1 MMEKTVKKIFF
12 NKKQQ
17 YIMHIG
23 ARILYVIASRRFG
36 KSEGVIMPVLLRN
49 IQQMPRGQHAILAN
63 TYKQALTRTL
73 PGTIHAF
80 NRMGY
85 HEGVHFYLG
94 RKAPDKAGFALPY
107 IQPKDWT
114 HYMHWYNGS
123 VCPII
128 SQDVAYSSNSLTL
141 SSLTVDEAK
150 VIDYPKLVDQTLPA
164 ITPMVYYNNSPWDG
178 AQTYVSDMPTNK
190 SGLWLLNKEKEMNPE
205 IIKLVEG
212 LLVELYQT
220 RQNSTNSFHYRRK
233 IKQLNDEIAF
243 WRKESVLFVV
253 ADILDNL
260 EIVGESYVKDRY
272 RDLPMN
278 RFLTAIM
285 SYKLK
290 LTEGGFYAALSEK
303 HYYTAYDINFLSAFR
318 KDDGS
323 IDYYRASMATFNC
336 SQDTD
341 LDKNAP
347 LYIALDTNI
356 NINWLVVGQPDYSN
370 RKLKVIKSF
379 YAKHPRMLQE
389 VCEDFAEYY
398 AAMPQKRVVFYFDQ
412 TFLQGRSATNRETFH
427 ETICRVLRQKGFV
440 VTDVYVGQ
448 AMKHSEK
455 HKEIDSGL
463 KGQHNLMPMFN
474 RLNNEDLIT
483 ALEKT
488 GTVVSREGWGK
499 DKSGEKDPDCEENP
513 VEHRTDGTDAFDTLY
528 IGCNFFRADHVQ
540 MGISTKMHY

>member
-1 MMEKTVKKIFF
+1 METKEVFF

-36 KSEGVIMPVLLRN
+36 KSEGVIMPILLRN
-49 IQQMPRGQHAILAN
+49 VQQMPRGQHAIIAA

-73 PGTIHAF
+73 PATIHAL

-85 HEGVHFYLG
+85 YEGIHFYTG
-94 RKAPDKAGFALPY
+94 RKAPEKAGFKLPY
-107 IQPKDWT
+107 IEPKDWT

-128 SQDVAYSSNSLTL
+128 SQDVQFSSNSL
-141 SSLTVDEAK
+141 SLTSLIADEAK
-150 VIDYPKLVDQTLPA
+150 ALNYAKLVDETLPS
-164 ITPMVYYNNSPWDG
+164 ITPMVYFQACPWDG
-178 AQTYVSDMPTNK
+178 SQTYVSDMPTNK
-190 SGLWLLNKEKEMNPE
+190 SGLWLLDKEKDMNHD
-205 IIKLVEG
+205 IIQIIEG
-212 LLVELYQT
+212 LLIELYNT
-220 RQNSTNSFHYRRK
+220 TQNSTESFHYRRK
-233 IKQLNDEIAF
+233 ISELKKEIAF
-243 WRKESVLFVV
+243 FQKEAIMYIV

-272 RDLPMN
+272 RDLPLN
-278 RFLTAIM
+278 KFLTAIM

-290 LTEGGFYAALSEK
+290 LTEGGYYAALSEK
-303 HYYTAYDINFLSAFR
+303 HYYESYDMTYMQRFR

-323 IDYYRASMATFNC
+323 LDYDRASKSTFNC

-341 LDKNAP
+341 INIEQP

-356 NINWLVVGQPDYSN
+356 NINWIVVGQPNYN
-370 RKLKVIKSF
+370 KKTLNVIKSF

-389 VCEDFAEYY
+389 VCEDFADYY
-398 AAMPQKRVVFYFDQ
+398 STLPHRKVIFYFDH

-427 ETICRVLRQKGFV
+427 ETIVRVLRDKGFIV
-440 VTDVYVGQ
+440 SDIYIGQ
-448 AMKHSEK
+448 AMKHSDK

-463 KGQHNLMPMFN
+463 KGQRNLMPLFN
-474 RLNNEDLIT
+474 KLNNEELIT
-483 ALEKT
+483 ALERT
-488 GTVVSREGWGK
+488 TTVVSRDGWGK
-499 DKSGEKDPDCEENP
+499 DKSGEKEPDNEFNL

-528 IGCNFFRADHVQ
+528 IGCNFFRADHLAL
-540 MGISTKMHY
+540 GISTSMHH